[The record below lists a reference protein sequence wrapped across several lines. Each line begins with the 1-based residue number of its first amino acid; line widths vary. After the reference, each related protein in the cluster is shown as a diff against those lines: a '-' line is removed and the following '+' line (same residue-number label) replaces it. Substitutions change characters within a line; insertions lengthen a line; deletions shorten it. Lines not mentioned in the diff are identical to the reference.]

1 MIGPT
6 VGTLREQVYATE
18 RWSRYKRASK
28 ALGLI
33 LLVWAMQRIPARA
46 TRCMAAVRVLFTNM
60 PKPHN
65 NADIG
70 GLNQQKGG
78 SIPTPLGIKET
89 TSEPGL
95 PGLSPWLKNS
105 DDPP

>member
-1 MIGPT
+1 MEPVQKG
-6 VGTLREQVYATE
+6 
-18 RWSRYKRASK
+18 K

-46 TRCMAAVRVLFTNM
+46 TRCMAAVRVLFTNIDHSNQPNNM

-78 SIPTPLGIKET
+78 SIHTPLGIKET

-95 PGLSPWLKNS
+95 LGLSPWPKDSDEIEAS